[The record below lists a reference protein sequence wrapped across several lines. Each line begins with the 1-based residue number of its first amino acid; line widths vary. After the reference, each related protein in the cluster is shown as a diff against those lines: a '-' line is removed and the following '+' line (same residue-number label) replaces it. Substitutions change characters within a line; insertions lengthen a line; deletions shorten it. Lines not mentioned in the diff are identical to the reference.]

1 MFNIASAP
9 FAHNRKQ
16 TQTLM
21 LLVILACLPGFLAQS
36 WFFGWGT
43 LIQILLA
50 LVTALGCEA
59 LVLRLRGRA
68 IKPALLD
75 GSAALTAVLIGL
87 SLPPLLPWWMLV
99 IGTAF
104 AVIIAKHLYGGLGQN
119 PFNPAMIAFAVC
131 IVSFPALMSQW
142 PSVGL
147 QLPLL
152 DQINVILGLAP
163 RVDALS
169 SATPLDAM
177 KTALKLGEGMQ
188 DVPALLAN
196 QDIYGNFAGR
206 GWEWVAI
213 GYLLGGLWMW
223 QRKLITWHV
232 PVSFIGAMVLLSGGL
247 WLFNPAQFASPLFH
261 LLSGGAMI
269 GAFFIAT
276 DPVSGSTTPR
286 GKLIFGAGAGLLAYI
301 IRVFGGYPDGV
312 AFAVLLMNLCV
323 PVIDLLTQPRIFGM
337 KDAGKGDKA

>member
-1 MFNIASAP
+1 MIY
-9 FAHNRKQ
+9 
-16 TQTLM
+16 
-21 LLVILACLPGFLAQS
+21 LAA
-36 WFFGWGT
+36 
-43 LIQILLA
+43 LLA
-50 LVTALGCEA
+50 ETAM
-59 LVLRLRGRA
+59 LR
-68 IKPALLD
+68 IQKKPLTIFLSD
-75 GSAALTAVLIGL
+75 GSAVVTAWLIALTF
-87 SLPPLLPWWMLV
+87 PPLAPWWLVV
-99 IGTAF
+99 IGTVF
-104 AVIIAKHLYGGLGQN
+104 AIVVAKHLYGGLGQN
-119 PFNPAMIAFAVC
+119 PFNPAMVAFAVC

-177 KTALKLGEGMQ
+177 KTALKLGEGTQ

-232 PVSFIGAMVLLSGGL
+232 PVSFIGAMTLLSGGL
-247 WLFNPAQFASPLFH
+247 WLVNPAQFASPLFH
-261 LLSGGAMI
+261 LLSGGAML

-276 DPVSGSTTPR
+276 DPVSGCTTPR

-312 AFAVLLMNLCV
+312 AFAVLLMNLCA

-337 KDAGKGDKA
+337 KDAGKGGQA